1 MKELGPRFRGGD
13 GFWRGNMMIRKMLA
27 AAALLFAAPAIAQ
40 VAPKAQVT
48 YIQAG
53 TLLDKPGQKPRGNST
68 IIVRDGKIAEVRDGF
83 VAPEAGVTLIDLRTS
98 FVMPGLIDMHVHM
111 FMEGD
116 PMKARLEGLS
126 RDEGD
131 EMIIGEE
138 NARKELEAGFTTVRD
153 LGSDPRQI
161 RSLRDG
167 IDRGAVAGP
176 SIINAGQ
183 MISVSGGHGDGTNG
197 LAEPW
202 AEAIAAR
209 QINTCNGADDCR
221 RAVRQQVGLGALTIK
236 FAATGGVLSN
246 VAGGLGQQM
255 TIDEMRAVVET
266 AHSFGRKVA
275 VHAHAVEG
283 VHAAVEA
290 GVDTVE
296 HGTFLDDATISLMK
310 QRGTW
315 LVPTMLAPQTALA
328 NARAGKL
335 PPTMLPK
342 AEAAAAAAFDS
353 HSRAIRAGVRI
364 AFGTDTGV
372 SPHGINAQE
381 FALMVRAGMTPMAAI
396 RASTVD
402 AAEALGLKDRG
413 SIEPGKWADIIAVTG
428 DPLTDVRVLESVDFV
443 MRHGV
448 VHKLGGKR
456 QAFPPQ

>member
-1 MKELGPRFRGGD
+1 
-13 GFWRGNMMIRKMLA
+13 MLRVLIA
-27 AAALLFAAPAIAQ
+27 AVALLFAAPVVAQ
-40 VAPKAQVT
+40 IAPKPQVT
-48 YIQAG
+48 DNQAG

-68 IIVRDGKIAEVRDGF
+68 IIVRDGRVAEVRDGF
-83 VAPEAGVTLIDLRTS
+83 VDPEPGAKLIDLRTS

-111 FMEGD
+111 FMEGN
-116 PMKARLEGLS
+116 PMKARLEALG
-126 RDEGD
+126 RDDGD

-138 NARKELEAGFTTVRD
+138 NARLDLEAGFTTVRD

-167 IDRGAVAGP
+167 IERGAVAGP
-176 SIINAGQ
+176 TIINAGQ

-202 AEAIAAR
+202 AEAIAER

-255 TIDEMRAVVET
+255 TLDEMKAVVET
-266 AHSFGRKVA
+266 AHSFGRRVA

-296 HGTFLDDATISLMK
+296 HGTFLDDATIALMK
-310 QRGTW
+310 ARGTW

-335 PPTMLPK
+335 PPAMLPK
-342 AEAAAAAAFDS
+342 AESAAAAAVDS
-353 HSRAIRAGVRI
+353 HRRAIRAGVRI

-381 FALMVRAGMTPMAAI
+381 FALMVNAGMTPMSAIKAA
-396 RASTVD
+396 TLD
-402 AAEALGLKDRG
+402 AAEALGRSDIG
-413 SIEPGKWADIIAVTG
+413 SIESGKWADIIAVNG
-428 DPLTDVRVLESVDFV
+428 DPLANVRVLERVDFV
-443 MRHGV
+443 MRRGV

-456 QAFPPQ
+456 QAFPPE